1 MPEFIRYRVFNNP
14 ESGFLGNISD
24 VCILENEI
32 GTEELQKLATQR
44 NQPAT
49 TFLWNKGNGTF
60 KVQWFAPDAEIEV
73 CGHGAA
79 AALAFI
85 KDELNIHDPI
95 LLYNTGEIGGLK
107 TDTVNMI
114 SFDIEVIPV
123 VKQLQNNKALENG
136 LGIRV
141 KEHHLTDNKNIVVVE
156 SEETLRSMQ
165 PDFEALAKLP
175 DFGYIVTAKGRECDI
190 VSRTLVPKVQQLED
204 HATGSSHAT
213 IVPFWANRLGKN
225 KLICHQLSQNGGYFE
240 GELIDDET
248 VNLSGFYERIKI

>member
-1 MPEFIRYRVFNNP
+1 MPEFTRYRVFNHP
-14 ESGFLGNISD
+14 KLGYQGNTSD
-24 VCILENEI
+24 VCLIENDI
-32 GTEELQKLATQR
+32 QSDELQKIATQR

-49 TFLWNKGNGTF
+49 TFLWNEGKGTF
-60 KVQWFAPDAEIEV
+60 KVRWFAPDAEIGV

-85 KDELNIHDPI
+85 KDKYEQHEPV
-95 LLYNTGEIGGLK
+95 LLYNIGEISGVK
-107 TDTVNMI
+107 TEEENRI

-123 VKQLQNNKALENG
+123 IKQLQNNKALENA

-141 KEHHLTDNKNIVVVE
+141 KEHHLTENKNIVVVE
-156 SEETLRSMQ
+156 SEETLRSMR

-175 DFGYIVTAKGRECDI
+175 DFGYIVTSKGRECDV

-204 HATGSSHAT
+204 HATGSSHAA
-213 IVPFWANRLGKN
+213 IIPFWANRLGKN

-240 GELIDDET
+240 GEVFDEET
-248 VNLSGFYERIKI
+248 VNLTGFYEKIG